1 MMMPVMDGL
10 ALLAAVRE
18 ARADVPFI
26 LMSGLLDR
34 ATPRGGQPPDVVLSK
49 PFEPEALL
57 AAVGR
62 LCGD

>member
-1 MMMPVMDGL
+1 
-10 ALLAAVRE
+10 
-18 ARADVPFI
+18 
-26 LMSGLLDR
+26 MSGLLDR